1 MKVLLIHP
9 PPYGNAT
16 WVRQGR
22 CIVWSTPKIRM
33 EFPVF
38 MAYAASILKESGHSV
53 AVIDANAEELTL
65 TRLQQK
71 IKSFSPDAI
80 IVESIPH
87 TFEGDKKIA
96 ELTKEIDKDI
106 CTIYYGWQP
115 TARPIDVLMNNSIDF
130 VVRGEPEKTLEQLAN
145 FLKQGKKISDIQG
158 LSFKENGII
167 KHNDPRP
174 FLNNIDELPIPAR
187 ELFPVEKYFAIPL
200 GRITTVVAAR
210 GCPYP
215 CIYCSTHLIDG
226 STLRARKP
234 MLVAE
239 EIEEIVHKFKIRT
252 IFFYA
257 DNFTLW
263 GDKKIIE
270 FCKELSSRK
279 LQIRWLANSRI
290 DTLPSDNALRYMAKT
305 GCFTIQFGVESGCLK
320 MVQTMKKARTESECE
335 RYVENIKP
343 NIERTKKAGI
353 FTKVNMLVGF
363 EGENQDTV
371 QESVKRIKESDPDI
385 PIHFNHPIPN
395 PGSVIGKEAEKRG
408 IIPPDGE
415 GLQYNDHK
423 LAMAIGSAWNKCES
437 DRLIELQKYANNA
450 TKLSTIRKL
459 ELGLKLFR
467 HFAIKGDWDILLN
480 VGKMAIRENVNIMN
494 LVDIY

>member
-9 PPYGNAT
+9 PPFKNAC

-22 CIVWSTPKIRM
+22 CIIWSTPKVRM

-38 MAYAASILKESGHSV
+38 MAYAASILRESGHSV
-53 AVIDANAEELTL
+53 AVIDATAEELTL
-65 TRLQQK
+65 TRVQHK
-71 IKSFSPDAI
+71 IKSFSPDAL

-87 TFEGDKKIA
+87 TFEGDKLIA
-96 ELTKEIDKDI
+96 ELTKQIDKDI
-106 CTIYYGWQP
+106 YTIYYGWQP
-115 TARPIDVLMNNSIDF
+115 TARPIDVLNNNSIDF
-130 VVRGEPEKTLEQLAN
+130 AVRGEPEKTLEELAN
-145 FLKQGKKISDIQG
+145 SLKQGKKLSDVKG

-167 KHNDPRP
+167 KHNEPRP
-174 FLNNIDELPIPAR
+174 LLKNIDELPVPAR
-187 ELFPVEKYFAIPL
+187 DLFPIEKYFALPL
-200 GRITTVVAAR
+200 GQITTVVTAR

-226 STLRARKP
+226 CILRARKP
-234 MLVAE
+234 VLVAE
-239 EIEEIVHKFKIRT
+239 EIEEIVNKFKIRT

-279 LQIRWLANSRI
+279 LHIRWLTNSRI
-290 DTLPSDNALRYMAKT
+290 DTLPSDNTLRYMAKA

-320 MVQTMKKARTESECE
+320 MVKTMKKARNNSECE
-335 RYVENIKP
+335 QYVKNIKP

-353 FTKVNMLVGF
+353 FTKANMLVGF
-363 EGENQDTV
+363 EGENQETI
-371 QESVKRIKESDPDI
+371 QESVKLIKESAPDI

-395 PGSVIGKEAEKRG
+395 PGSVMGKMAEKRG

-415 GLQYNDHK
+415 GLRYNDHE
-423 LAMAIGSAWNKCES
+423 LAMAIGSAWNKCEPN
-437 DRLIELQKYANNA
+437 RLIELQEYANNA
-450 TKLSTIRKL
+450 TKLSTTKKL

-467 HFAIKGDWDILLN
+467 HFAMKGDWDILLN
-480 VGKMAIRENVNIMN
+480 VGKMAIRENVRIMD